1 MKDFLTALAL
11 AITFEGMLYALF
23 PAQMKRSL
31 ASLLA
36 QPEQRLRWIGLA
48 AAVVGVLFVAL
59 LRRGIFA

>member
-1 MKDFLTALAL
+1 MKDFFTALAL

-36 QPEQRLRWIGLA
+36 QPDQVLRWIGLA
-48 AAVVGVLFVAL
+48 AAVIGVGLVAL
-59 LRRGIFA
+59 LRRSIFA